1 MLADSSRES
10 FAILSLP
17 WNLHRSLV
25 VLALFLQESAT
36 WQSRTS
42 SLATGQLDSLKL
54 PKLYVLWRYNQMYDL
69 FRILFKVH
77 KNYFP
82 RSLRQ
87 FLPSTSSLF
96 RQKWHRNHPPLR
108 TPSNLAWIISEDS
121 LSVLKPSMVMMGRDG
136 RPVQRT
142 RRRFSIREASKQI
155 KSWVTFLYLSPEII
169 AFSKTKKSEQ
179 ASLKTS

>member
-54 PKLYVLWRYNQMYDL
+54 PKLYILWRYNQMYDL

-87 FLPSTSSLF
+87 FLPSTSSLI

-121 LSVLKPSMVMMGRDG
+121 LSDYYFRRQSECAEAEHGDDG
-136 RPVQRT
+136 PRRPAGAEDQAEILHQGGEQTNQIVSHIFILVT
-142 RRRFSIREASKQI
+142 RNNCF
-155 KSWVTFLYLSPEII
+155 
-169 AFSKTKKSEQ
+169 
-179 ASLKTS
+179 